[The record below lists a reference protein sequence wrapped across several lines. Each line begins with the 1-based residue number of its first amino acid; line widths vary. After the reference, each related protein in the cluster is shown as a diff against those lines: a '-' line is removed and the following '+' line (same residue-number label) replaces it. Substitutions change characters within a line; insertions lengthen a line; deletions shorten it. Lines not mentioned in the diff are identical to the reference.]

1 MSQSLTENHKQQKKC
16 SDLHVDYDLG
26 YRDKQAKYEGL
37 IMVYNKNKGI
47 YRKSST
53 RKDWFVFTN
62 SAYREAMEGTN
73 TNNKKGGMSKKE
85 YKNLQQQIDSL
96 QKQLN
101 KNPKPSQAS
110 QKAKSI
116 EKKAD
121 EGNLKHKHITKEL
134 RLQIQ
139 QARNSKGL
147 TQKQLANN
155 CQLTQQIINDIESG
169 KAIYNHQHINKI
181 KRHLKIK

>member
-1 MSQSLTENHKQQKKC
+1 MEKKHNFENTFDHQDWKQVIVRKK
-16 SDLHVDYDLG
+16 
-26 YRDKQAKYEGL
+26 KT
-37 IMVYNKNKGI
+37 KG
-47 YRKSST
+47 
-53 RKDWFVFTN
+53 
-62 SAYREAMEGTN
+62 ELN
-73 TNNKKGGMSKKE
+73 T
-85 YKNLQQQIDSL
+85 
-96 QKQLN
+96 
-101 KNPKPSQAS
+101 NPKPSQAS